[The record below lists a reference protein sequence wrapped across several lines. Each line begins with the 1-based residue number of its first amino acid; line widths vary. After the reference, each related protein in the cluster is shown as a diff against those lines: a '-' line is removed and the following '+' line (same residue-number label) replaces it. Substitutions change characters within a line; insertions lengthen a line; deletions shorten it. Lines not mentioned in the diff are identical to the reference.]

1 MSTSLLLFIQHP
13 CIDIPWLNFQMP
25 QPSFPCPK
33 RPYSILT
40 TTRPGSEHGQHTSG
54 TSSKPMS
61 WSPMLEVIL
70 ANMKNRKTC
79 TSGYLYKSP
88 HTQTKNN
95 AVQVYYTYI
104 YIYMYA
110 IPGHDSFIYFCERLP
125 KKMIFYFLWGPH
137 LIVSRNFLTVPRC
150 KSIVDPIRTRK
161 WIHLVQYPTP
171 GAAGIWILNLKM
183 YGWMKIQASSSIIEK
198 CKQYT
203 SITLR

>member
-104 YIYMYA
+104 YICMLYQDMILLYIFA
-110 IPGHDSFIYFCERLP
+110 RGFQKKWFSIFCEALTSLFLA
-125 KKMIFYFLWGPH
+125 IFSLCLGANQLWIQFEQGNGSTSSNIQ
-137 LIVSRNFLTVPRC
+137 LLELRVSGYWT
-150 KSIVDPIRTRK
+150 
-161 WIHLVQYPTP
+161 
-171 GAAGIWILNLKM
+171 
-183 YGWMKIQASSSIIEK
+183 
-198 CKQYT
+198 
-203 SITLR
+203 